1 MLIGYARV
9 STDDQDLTLQRAAL
23 KDAGCKRTFEEKASG
38 AKRDRPELA
47 RMLETIGVGSLDEL
61 ADRAMPTS
69 IRSDPADW
77 EAESDPRQAGD
88 RDQAPPPA
96 ATPSPVLDPRCATA
110 RANIAALRSGRSDLQ
125 LDTDRDGTPDT
136 PLPEAERA
144 DQLRMAEAS
153 ARAFCPPA

>member
-1 MLIGYARV
+1 MRRLAIACLLCLLAPGVQAQGTGVYKW
-9 STDDQDLTLQRAAL
+9 
-23 KDAGCKRTFEEKASG
+23 KDARGVTQYSDTPPAHLRYSQV
-38 AKRDRPELA
+38 RP
-47 RMLETIGVGSLDEL
+47 D
-61 ADRAMPTS
+61 
-69 IRSDPADW
+69 
-77 EAESDPRQAGD
+77 
-88 RDQAPPPA
+88 APPPA